1 MTDPSTRPPTGT
13 DTASPTLHSPLPAD
27 QPPTPA
33 ASALLLRL
41 AASVLSGVL
50 LVFIAAPV
58 NLHWAH
64 WLSFVPMLWAMQGE
78 TTDRRA
84 HKINAGIAFAGGWVA
99 IFWLYYWIIETIGR
113 FSSLPWAVG
122 LGVHA
127 FFAMVFALPYALVFP
142 MAPRMRRHL
151 GRWWLLAWPAL
162 EVAVEMLPA
171 LFPYYHGVSQ
181 YRFLPTY
188 QLTSVTGVTGL
199 TFLIFFTNAL
209 GAEWVWSRREGR
221 PAPLLPTGLG
231 LGALAGVLAFG
242 FWRIEALRTLAEDAP
257 AVRVAIVQLNV
268 TLEQR
273 LKESPFRALLEW
285 EALSLNTK
293 ALAPDLVVWPEG
305 TTILN
310 PDDERSFKSL
320 QNRSPKQI
328 FSALATTLQADLLI
342 GGGTM
347 EEVPRSRE
355 APRGY
360 LAYNS
365 AYGFT
370 RDGALN
376 GRYDKMIPLPFG
388 EYIPLSG
395 TFPILNELI
404 SGPGD
409 FRAGDTPTTFDGTTA
424 SGHAYTYSVPI
435 CYEAILNLSMHK
447 LRAGNR
453 DRPVDLFVVIT
464 NDAWFGDTAS
474 PHQHAML
481 TTIHALQLGRPMAR
495 LAYTGVSWVVGPDG
509 EIRHE
514 TQPFTDVSEVA
525 TVPLVGV
532 DTLYVR
538 GGWIFPYLCIIG
550 AVGALVQTRQR
561 ARKAP

>member
-1 MTDPSTRPPTGT
+1 MTEPTAAEAPAARGA
-13 DTASPTLHSPLPAD
+13 TAPTSPLA
-27 QPPTPA
+27 
-33 ASALLLRL
+33 LRL

-64 WLSFVPMLWAMQGE
+64 WLSFVPMLWAMQGAPG
-78 TTDRRA
+78 DRRA
-84 HKINAGIAFAGGWVA
+84 HKVNALVAFAGGWVA
-99 IFWLYYWIIETIGR
+99 IFWLYFWIIETIGR
-113 FSSLPWAVG
+113 FSNLPWAVG
-122 LGVHA
+122 FGLHS
-127 FFAMVFALPYALVFP
+127 FFAFLFALPYPLVFP
-142 MAPRMRRHL
+142 LAPVLRRHL

-188 QLTSVTGVTGL
+188 QLTSVTGITGL
-199 TFLIFFTNAL
+199 TFLVFLTNAL
-209 GAEWVWSRREGR
+209 GAEWLWSRREAR
-221 PAPLLPTGLG
+221 PLPWLPTGLTA
-231 LGALAGVLAFG
+231 GALAGVVAFG
-242 FWRIEALRTLAEDAP
+242 LWRIEALRAAAAEAP
-257 AVRVAIVQLNV
+257 AVRVAILQQNV
-268 TLEQR
+268 TMEQR
-273 LKESPFRALLEW
+273 LKESPFAAVMEW
-285 EALSLNTK
+285 EALSLSAK
-293 ALAPDLVVWPEG
+293 LLSPDLVIWPEG
-305 TTILN
+305 TSVLN
-310 PDDERSFKSL
+310 PDDERRFKSL
-320 QNRSPKQI
+320 NSRSPMEL
-328 FSALATTLQADLLI
+328 FSTLATRLNADLLI

-347 EEVPRSRE
+347 EDVPKSKE
-355 APRGY
+355 APRGF

-424 SGHAYTYSVPI
+424 EGHAYTYAVPI

-447 LRAGNR
+447 LRAGTR
-453 DRPVDLFVVIT
+453 ETPVDLFVVIT
-464 NDAWFGDTAS
+464 NDAWFGDTSS

-481 TTIHALQLGRPMAR
+481 TTIHALQLGRPMVR
-495 LAYTGVSWVVGPDG
+495 MAYTGVSWVVDPDG
-509 EIRHE
+509 QIRHE
-514 TQPFTDVSEVA
+514 TAPFTDVTDVA
-525 TVPLVGV
+525 TVPLVAV
-532 DTLYVR
+532 ETVYVR
-538 GGWIFPYLCIIG
+538 GGWIFPYLCIGG
-550 AVGALVQTRQR
+550 AVGALFVARRR
-561 ARKAP
+561 ARATA